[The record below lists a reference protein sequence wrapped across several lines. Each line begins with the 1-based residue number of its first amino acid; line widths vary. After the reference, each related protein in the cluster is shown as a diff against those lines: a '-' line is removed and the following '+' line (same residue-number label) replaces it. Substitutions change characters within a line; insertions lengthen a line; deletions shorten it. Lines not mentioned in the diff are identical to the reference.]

1 MWVDFIFT
9 IMVEP
14 TFILDIGSVAGVILF
29 VFIILSSGILENYY
43 SSKKS
48 FQISLIII
56 FLTAFLSANL
66 VYSVQ
71 GMRVVVAMLLLFGIF
86 PIFVGYVAVWF
97 LTSLND
103 TNRIQYAVFSA
114 WFLSLATTL
123 VLRFLFGWGE
133 LGTPSIVIAVIV
145 LSVLMSFMNAIIS
158 IYLLK
163 KIQKY
168 RP

>member
-1 MWVDFIFT
+1 
-9 IMVEP
+9 MVET
-14 TFILDIGSVAGVILF
+14 TFILDIGSIAGVILF

-43 SSKKS
+43 SPKRS
-48 FQISLIII
+48 FQMSLIII
-56 FLTAFLSANL
+56 LLTAFLSANL

-86 PIFVGYVAVWF
+86 PISVGYAAVWF
-97 LTSLND
+97 LASLSD

-123 VLRFLFGWGE
+123 ILRLLFGWGE

-168 RP
+168 RPS